1 MRYEQRRVNWPAL
14 GAAAAIALA
23 LTLGL
28 PAVMNAG
35 AAADGYLPTLAAA
48 SAPAATS
55 NADVTI
61 DLQPIEVV
69 AVRERPAVHGFWL
82 ASHKRAG

>member
-1 MRYEQRRVNWPAL
+1 MNYEQRRVNWPAL
-14 GAAAAIALA
+14 GAAAAITLA

-28 PAVMNAG
+28 PVAMNAG
-35 AAADGYLPTLAAA
+35 TAADGYLPTLAVA
-48 SAPAATS
+48 SMPSTATTS
-55 NADVTI
+55 QVTI
-61 DLQPIEVV
+61 ELPPIEVV

>member
-1 MRYEQRRVNWPAL
+1 MRYEQRRINWPAL
-14 GAAAAIALA
+14 GAAAAIALV

-35 AAADGYLPTLAAA
+35 AATDGYLPTLAAA
-48 SAPAATS
+48 SAPAAATPQ
-55 NADVTI
+55 VTI
-61 DLQPIEVV
+61 DLPPIEVV